1 MNTFISIALL
11 FGVLV
16 ASRLIGMPDNF
27 TPLMALAVFL
37 PRLGGTALIPVGV
50 LAVTDALWLG
60 WYSTMPVVYA
70 CMALASIVSVY
81 VRNLYVAGVTSVLL
95 WHVLVNSAVAISGGG
110 YWPFTPETIIFDFR
124 LLCSTIVFLALFDQ
138 IETMTRNYINGKR
151 SKYY

>member
-1 MNTFISIALL
+1 ISIAVL

-37 PRLGGTALIPVGV
+37 PRLGGSSIIPVAV

-70 CMALASIVSVY
+70 CMGLASIISVST
-81 VRNLYVAGVTSVLL
+81 RNLYVAGATSVLV
-95 WHVLVNSAVAISGGG
+95 WHVLVNTAVALSGNG
-110 YWPFTPETIIFDFR
+110 YWSFTPETIMFDFR
-124 LLCSTIVFLALFDQ
+124 LLCSTIVFLAVFEQMEKL
-138 IETMTRNYINGKR
+138 TRAYIDGTR
-151 SKYY
+151 SRY

>member
-1 MNTFISIALL
+1 MNTFINIALL

-37 PRLGGTALIPVGV
+37 PRLGGTALIPVCV

-70 CMALASIVSVY
+70 CMALASIVSVS
-81 VRNLYVAGVTSVLL
+81 VSNLYVAGATSVLV

-124 LLCSTIVFLALFDQ
+124 LLCSTIVFLAVFEQMEKL
-138 IETMTRNYINGKR
+138 TRTYIDGTR
-151 SKYY
+151 SRY

>member
-1 MNTFISIALL
+1 MNTITSVALL

-16 ASRLIGMPDNF
+16 ASRLIGLPDNF

-50 LAVTDALWLG
+50 LAVTDTLWLG
-60 WYSTMPVVYA
+60 WYSTMPIVYA

-81 VRNLYVAGVTSVLL
+81 VRNLYVAGATSVLL
-95 WHVLVNSAVAISGGG
+95 WHVLVNSAVAINGGG

-124 LLCSTIVFLALFDQ
+124 LLCSTIVFLAVFEQ
-138 IETMTRNYINGKR
+138 MENITRTYINGKR
-151 SKYY
+151 SKY